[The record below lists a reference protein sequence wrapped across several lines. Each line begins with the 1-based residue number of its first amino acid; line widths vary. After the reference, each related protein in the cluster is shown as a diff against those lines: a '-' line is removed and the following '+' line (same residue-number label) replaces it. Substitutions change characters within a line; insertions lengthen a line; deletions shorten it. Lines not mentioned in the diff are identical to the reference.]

1 MQWVATVRLLWIH
14 SIRFYSLQTV
24 NKLIK
29 HWRHT
34 SMFLKNLITHFA
46 LLAYVVV
53 TLREDYNTFRYWVKD
68 DNSRHH
74 REKIAP
80 IFHKC
85 LLQRKL
91 NNSENI
97 FMDNRKPQCKY
108 RKTATYKP
116 LPPNPQPPPPPPTP
130 VIWPSACKQK
140 NTSIISPLQMC
151 GTEFD
156 LLWRFEP

>member
-1 MQWVATVRLLWIH
+1 MQWVPTVRLLWID
-14 SIRFYSLQTV
+14 SIRFYLLQTV

-29 HWRHT
+29 HRRRH
-34 SMFLKNLITHFA
+34 FNVLKKLITHFA

-53 TLREDYNTFRYWVKD
+53 ILREDHNTFRYWVKD
-68 DNSRHH
+68 DNSRHQ
-74 REKIAP
+74 REKVAP

-85 LLQRKL
+85 QLQRKL

-97 FMDNRKPQCKY
+97 CVDNREPQCKY
-108 RKTATYKP
+108 RKLP
-116 LPPNPQPPPPPPTP
+116 LISPSPPPPTFPTP
-130 VIWPSACKQK
+130 VIWLSACKHK

>member
-34 SMFLKNLITHFA
+34 SMFLKNLITHFP

-53 TLREDYNTFRYWVKD
+53 ILREDYNTFRYWVKD
-68 DNSRHH
+68 DNLRHQ
-74 REKIAP
+74 REKIAL

-85 LLQRKL
+85 QLQRKVS
-91 NNSENI
+91 NSEKN
-97 FMDNRKPQCKY
+97 FVDNREPQCKY
-108 RKTATYKP
+108 RKLP
-116 LPPNPQPPPPPPTP
+116 LKSPSPTP
-130 VIWPSACKQK
+130 VIWPSACKHK

>member
-34 SMFLKNLITHFA
+34 SMFLKNLITHFPF
-46 LLAYVVV
+46 LAYVVV
-53 TLREDYNTFRYWVKD
+53 ILREDYNTFRYWVKD
-68 DNSRHH
+68 DNSRHL
-74 REKIAP
+74 REKIAL

-85 LLQRKL
+85 QLQRKV

-97 FMDNRKPQCKY
+97 FVDIRRPQCKY
-108 RKTATYKP
+108 RKLP
-116 LPPNPQPPPPPPTP
+116 LISPPPPHAPTP
-130 VIWPSACKQK
+130 VIWPSACKHK

>member
-1 MQWVATVRLLWIH
+1 MKKFKIIGSFVCNKESKWQSWKIRMQRVPTVRLLWID
-14 SIRFYSLQTV
+14 SIRFYLLQTV

-68 DNSRHH
+68 DNSRHQ

-85 LLQRKL
+85 QLQRIL

-97 FMDNRKPQCKY
+97 CVHNRELQCKY
-108 RKTATYKP
+108 RKLP
-116 LPPNPQPPPPPPTP
+116 LISPSPFPPPTP
-130 VIWPSACKQK
+130 PSYMTIC
-140 NTSIISPLQMC
+140 L
-151 GTEFD
+151 
-156 LLWRFEP
+156 

>member
-34 SMFLKNLITHFA
+34 SMFLKNLITHFPF
-46 LLAYVVV
+46 LAYVVV
-53 TLREDYNTFRYWVKD
+53 ILREDYNTFRYWVKD
-68 DNSRHH
+68 DNSRHQ

-80 IFHKC
+80 IFPKC
-85 LLQRKL
+85 QLQRKL

-97 FMDNRKPQCKY
+97 FMDNREPQCKY
-108 RKTATYKP
+108 RKLP
-116 LPPNPQPPPPPPTP
+116 LP

-156 LLWRFEP
+156 LLWRFQP

>member
-1 MQWVATVRLLWIH
+1 MQWVATVRSLWIH
-14 SIRFYSLQTV
+14 SIGFYSLQTV

-34 SMFLKNLITHFA
+34 SMFLKNLITHFPF
-46 LLAYVVV
+46 LAYVVV
-53 TLREDYNTFRYWVKD
+53 ILREYYNTFRYWVKD
-68 DNSRHH
+68 DNSRHQ

-85 LLQRKL
+85 QLQRKVKD
-91 NNSENI
+91 SEKS
-97 FMDNRKPQCKY
+97 FVDNREPQCKY
-108 RKTATYKP
+108 RK
-116 LPPNPQPPPPPPTP
+116 LPHWAPPHPNPP
-130 VIWPSACKQK
+130 VIWPSACKHK

>member
-1 MQWVATVRLLWIH
+1 
-14 SIRFYSLQTV
+14 
-24 NKLIK
+24 
-29 HWRHT
+29 
-34 SMFLKNLITHFA
+34 MFLKNLITHFA

-53 TLREDYNTFRYWVKD
+53 ILREDYNTFRYWVKD
-68 DNSRHH
+68 DNSRHQ

-85 LLQRKL
+85 QLQRRL

-97 FMDNRKPQCKY
+97 FVDNREPQCKY
-108 RKTATYKP
+108 RKLP
-116 LPPNPQPPPPPPTP
+116 LISPSPSPAPPPPPPQLYDHLP
-130 VIWPSACKQK
+130 VNKK
-140 NTSIISPLQMC
+140 NTSITSPLQMC